1 MEIKDQ
7 LTDSGAVIGYR
18 PDLKYEKSN
27 TTNDESNL
35 GINIIN
41 EYVNTNSNYT
51 NTIKSYLDNQP
62 NSVIFNIEDNIVSIN
77 DIIDRLAEAFN
88 KNEYD
93 KYSNIETFIEAIENG
108 STVYAN
114 EFLEYHKT
122 DISKNQIPEII
133 QILEIEKE
141 RLNVFNETL
150 KTLYYGTS
158 NITYEECKEK
168 DNDITSVLTQKDKNG
183 KGINYLALSYDSIL
197 NKSINTYSS
206 KIDGAYIQLEEAAY
220 IEDDNDMTN
229 SILLPMV
236 ERLFN
241 EVDDEINARNA
252 SYDIQ
257 QSVDTARKALYNY
270 YIKRSDLNQFYNIVA
285 ESVSEG
291 NYLLSKISTF
301 EDSLDDAIENVVRT
315 TLGNVYYMESIS
327 NLMTEKQQ
335 LRSLYATISYT

>member
-7 LTDSGAVIGYR
+7 LIDSGAVIGYR

-27 TTNDESNL
+27 SVNESN
-35 GINIIN
+35 IDITN
-41 EYVNTNSNYT
+41 EYVNNNNSYT
-51 NTIKSYLDNQP
+51 NTIQSYLDNQP
-62 NSVIFNIEDNIVSIN
+62 SLVISNISDNIVSIN
-77 DIIDRLAEAFN
+77 EIIDRLSEAFN
-88 KNEYD
+88 ENEYD

-108 STVYAN
+108 NTVYAN

-133 QILEIEKE
+133 QILEVEKE

-150 KTLYYGTS
+150 KILYYGIS
-158 NITYEECKEK
+158 NITDEECKAK
-168 DNDITSVLTQKDKNG
+168 DDDIMSVLTQKDKNG
-183 KGINYLALSYDSIL
+183 KGINYLTLSYDSIL

-206 KIDGAYIQLEEAAY
+206 KIDGACIQLEEAAY
-220 IEDDNDMTN
+220 AEDDSNMTN

-241 EVDDEINARNA
+241 EVDDEINARTA

-257 QSVDTARKALYNY
+257 QSVDTTRKALYNY
-270 YIKRSDLNQFYNIVA
+270 YIKRSELNQFYNIVA
-285 ESVSEG
+285 ESSPDG
-291 NYLLSKISTF
+291 SYLLSKISSF
-301 EDSLDDAIENVVRT
+301 ENNLDNAIEDITRT
-315 TLGNVYYMESIS
+315 TLGNVYYVESLS
-327 NLMTEKQQ
+327 NLMTEKKQ